1 MTTPSIH
8 PFLYVQPN
16 TPLVYASDSL
26 RSRTHAPPATDW
38 GLSMA
43 VKTMTLKNHLH
54 PLSTPT
60 SYSSVVITHGSRVWH
75 YWEEQA
81 CAAPWEEQTMD
92 DMIWIYGRQGKA
104 KTTPHYSSACLPAA
118 DEASIPPPPLP
129 LQIPHACVA
138 GTPSSAG
145 LRACTVSTTRSRF
158 VPSLAWTLAL
168 VSVLLP
174 GNRGSTSG
182 GCISYVCKNGP
193 LGSGF
198 QIHADM
204 YLLSHTSVMLSFF
217 FMCTACCW
225 STGLIQI
232 QDVSGSVRTGV
243 HVMF

>member
-1 MTTPSIH
+1 M
-8 PFLYVQPN
+8 
-16 TPLVYASDSL
+16 
-26 RSRTHAPPATDW
+26 
-38 GLSMA
+38 
-43 VKTMTLKNHLH
+43 
-54 PLSTPT
+54 
-60 SYSSVVITHGSRVWH
+60 
-75 YWEEQA
+75 E
-81 CAAPWEEQTMD
+81 
-92 DMIWIYGRQGKA
+92 GKA

-168 VSVLLP
+168 VSVLPVP

-204 YLLSHTSVMLSFF
+204 YLLSHTSVMLFF
-217 FMCTACCW
+217 FMCTTCCW

>member
-1 MTTPSIH
+1 M
-8 PFLYVQPN
+8 
-16 TPLVYASDSL
+16 
-26 RSRTHAPPATDW
+26 
-38 GLSMA
+38 
-43 VKTMTLKNHLH
+43 
-54 PLSTPT
+54 
-60 SYSSVVITHGSRVWH
+60 
-75 YWEEQA
+75 E
-81 CAAPWEEQTMD
+81 
-92 DMIWIYGRQGKA
+92 GKA

-168 VSVLLP
+168 VSVLPVP

-204 YLLSHTSVMLSFF
+204 YLLSHTSVMLFF
-217 FMCTACCW
+217 FHVYYMLLVHWSDPDTGCFRKRPDWCTCHVLKKHCIGALGDHCSRQSRQQGCRVLPSFGLERVMC
-225 STGLIQI
+225 SY
-232 QDVSGSVRTGV
+232 SR
-243 HVMF
+243 